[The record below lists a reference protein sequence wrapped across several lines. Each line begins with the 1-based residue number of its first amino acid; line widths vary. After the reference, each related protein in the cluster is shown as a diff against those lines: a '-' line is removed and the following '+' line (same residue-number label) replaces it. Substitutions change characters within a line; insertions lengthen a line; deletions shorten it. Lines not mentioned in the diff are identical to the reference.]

1 MDCGFTAKSSDHPT
15 LDFPHA
21 CVCLYF
27 IPLFCARARH
37 KICKASGHAPSLD
50 GAGPHGVGRDTY
62 ENLAVSLAS
71 LFCLCSSFLIKT
83 PILLPHKMKE
93 YLVTDIFF

>member
-1 MDCGFTAKSSDHPT
+1 M
-15 LDFPHA
+15 
-21 CVCLYF
+21 
-27 IPLFCARARH
+27 
-37 KICKASGHAPSLD
+37 
-50 GAGPHGVGRDTY
+50 GRDAY

-93 YLVTDIFF
+93 YLVTDIFFNGIRQYSPFHLNLHLTVTEVALFSKAVISRD